1 MYGDDAGG
9 KPGCWARFARWALR
23 AAGWL
28 GCCACVALVCVGCWY
43 ALAVQS
49 MRHDPRRHGGG
60 RHAGAHAGFSGAA
73 SVGGGPWPGVPPC
86 VGVALQQPSAALAAP
101 GGTWQPQP
109 YFRRTMALRA
119 YHGVA
124 GRKPALPTWVVTS
137 GLRST
142 TFGVVGSPFS
152 PSGQF
157 LALLRFPAGAEGC
170 AVRLGEAPD
179 ADPLPFAEV
188 LVVDLWSGT
197 ETVVAK
203 TRGWAAQAGA
213 HVQWGVSDAQLF
225 YNDVVHGE
233 RP

>member
-1 MYGDDAGG
+1 LFLLY
-9 KPGCWARFARWALR
+9 LR
-23 AAGWL
+23 
-28 GCCACVALVCVGCWY
+28 
-43 ALAVQS
+43 
-49 MRHDPRRHGGG
+49 R
-60 RHAGAHAGFSGAA
+60 
-73 SVGGGPWPGVPPC
+73 
-86 VGVALQQPSAALAAP
+86 
-101 GGTWQPQP
+101 
-109 YFRRTMALRA
+109 RRT
-119 YHGVA
+119 
-124 GRKPALPTWVVTS
+124 

-157 LALLRFPAGAEGC
+157 LALLRFPAGAEGR
-170 AVRLGEAPD
+170 AVRVGEAPD
-179 ADPLPFAEV
+179 ADPLPFAEVWREEREAHPSFCARELARRSTVLVVRTAGARARAARTTTSSCARAFSALLRARAGVCFTQV

-203 TRGWAAQAGA
+203 TRGWAAQSGA